1 MEKERAVWNCLM
13 TLVIGKGANSEVLT
27 AERSTTDRLI
37 GLHLCFDDLL
47 RQASTLEDKRGTALA
62 DVVLMGW
69 ADRVTGSG
77 TPEDA
82 LRSTRLL
89 DTSRHPQLGPAEPR
103 KQQPPTK

>member
-1 MEKERAVWNCLM
+1 MQKEGAVWNCLM
-13 TLVIGKGANSEVLT
+13 TLVIGKGANSEVLS
-27 AERSTTDRLI
+27 AERSTTERLL
-37 GLHLCFDDLL
+37 GLQLCFEDLM

-62 DVVLMGW
+62 DAVLMGW

-82 LRSTRLL
+82 LRSTRLM
-89 DTSRHPQLGPAEPR
+89 DQSRAPQLSPTDPR